1 MKWEEVAACTRD
13 DDTVSHGRGLTSRHV
28 FYRFTRQPPC
38 HRGAPQLTLSAQK
51 NTFLETGWFLPRK

>member
-28 FYRFTRQPPC
+28 FYR
-38 HRGAPQLTLSAQK
+38 ASLDS
-51 NTFLETGWFLPRK
+51 LPVIKELPS